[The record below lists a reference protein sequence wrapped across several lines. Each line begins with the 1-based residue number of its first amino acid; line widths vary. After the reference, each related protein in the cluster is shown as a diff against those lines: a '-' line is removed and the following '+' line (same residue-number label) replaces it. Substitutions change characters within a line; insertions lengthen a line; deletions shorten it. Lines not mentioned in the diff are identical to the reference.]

1 MVNTTRQLHSHC
13 NHPTQHLSLNS
24 RFSSCWATGKA
35 HRVSEGGEAIHFSAF
50 IIINVLIQRATFVLL
65 FVFCFF
71 FLLLSLQQ
79 VRPVYRK
86 NGELNSYDQPTAGG
100 LSHSGGREHPAASDR
115 RGWISGEEKINKCDR
130 NLKRI
135 TSAVSHCNPD
145 VSVAFYLEMYLQKYW
160 RVIADVLFILMCS
173 HTEQWKKLRVGKSR
187 GTGLPA
193 PGIGN
198 SHKTT
203 PCVATY

>member
-1 MVNTTRQLHSHC
+1 MLGYRQS
-13 NHPTQHLSLNS
+13 TSGV
-24 RFSSCWATGKA
+24 R
-35 HRVSEGGEAIHFSAF
+35 RGEAIHFSDF

-65 FVFCFF
+65 FVFLLFF
-71 FLLLSLQQ
+71 SLLLLSLQQ
-79 VRPVYRK
+79 VRTVYWK
-86 NGELNSYDQPTAGG
+86 DGDLNSYDQPTAGG

-115 RGWISGEEKINKCDR
+115 RGWISGEEEKKCDR
-130 NLKRI
+130 NLKHI
-135 TSAVSHCNPD
+135 SSAVSHCNPD

-193 PGIGN
+193 PGIRN